1 MENQGSIHIKMRLGN
16 KFPKEGFNFYKPA
29 SFLIIVKILQVLHQQ
44 FVTNKKRNTFI
55 PNQARMKLFFYCFIV
70 CLFFTMPLRAQNITG
85 TWEGSMGNQF
95 LQLNVT
101 QKGSELCGYTWDSV
115 KVFGM
120 KSYCKAYYSGS
131 YDKSKKEWQI
141 IGTNFIEQRGGH
153 MLMRLRFWQDP
164 NNEDILIGTE
174 MPGKGI
180 LGLLSMTMAADRIVL
195 KRVSDKPRRPGIGKG
210 SCFEEQVNKTDAPDP
225 RDKVP
230 TPTRPRQNPPP
241 INPVPK
247 PVIKDS
253 TPKPVI
259 VAPPVVKVP
268 EPKPVENVLEEVN
281 KRKNKAFKTLQVNT
295 KKITLD
301 VYDNG
306 TIDGDTVSIIYNG
319 RLLMNKKRLSASPLR
334 IDLELDENAGQH
346 EITLF
351 AENLGSIPPNTA
363 LIVVTA
369 GGKRYELFSSAS
381 LQENAVLVIEYKP

>member
-1 MENQGSIHIKMRLGN
+1 
-16 KFPKEGFNFYKPA
+16 
-29 SFLIIVKILQVLHQQ
+29 
-44 FVTNKKRNTFI
+44 
-55 PNQARMKLFFYCFIV
+55 MKLFFYSFIAF
-70 CLFFTMPLRAQNITG
+70 LFFSMPLRAQNITG
-85 TWEGSMGNQF
+85 TWEGIMDNQF
-95 LQLNVT
+95 LQLNIT
-101 QKGSELCGYTWDSV
+101 QKGTELCGYTWDSV
-115 KVFGM
+115 RVFGSR
-120 KSYCKAYYSGS
+120 SYCKAYFSGR
-131 YDKSKKEWQI
+131 YDKSKNEWI
-141 IGTNFIEQRGGH
+141 ISGTNFIEQRGGH
-153 MLMRLRFWQDP
+153 ILMRLRLWQD
-164 NNEDILIGTE
+164 NNNDDVLRGVETPKSGV
-174 MPGKGI
+174 
-180 LGLLSMTMAADRIVL
+180 LGLLSFAMAENILL
-195 KRVSDKPRRPGIGKG
+195 KKISDKPRRPGNGKG
-210 SCFEEQVNKTDAPDP
+210 SCFEEPVNKEDGPDP
-225 RDKVP
+225 RDKVA
-230 TPTRPRQNPPP
+230 TTTRPRQVPPPP

-319 RLLMNKKRLSASPLR
+319 RVLLNKKRLSASPLK
-334 IDLELDENAGQH
+334 IELELDENAGQH

-381 LQENAVLVIEYKP
+381 LQENAVLVLEYKP

>member
-1 MENQGSIHIKMRLGN
+1 M
-16 KFPKEGFNFYKPA
+16 KF
-29 SFLIIVKILQVLHQQ
+29 
-44 FVTNKKRNTFI
+44 FI
-55 PNQARMKLFFYCFIV
+55 YWISAL
-70 CLFFTMPLRAQNITG
+70 LFFTTTLKAQSITG

-101 QKGSELCGYTWDSV
+101 QKGTELCGYTWDSV
-115 KVFGM
+115 KIFGM

-131 YDKSKKEWQI
+131 YDKAKKEWYI
-141 IGTNFIEQRGGH
+141 TGTNFIEQRGGH

-195 KRVSDKPRRPGIGKG
+195 KKVSDKPRRPGVGKG
-210 SCFEEQVNKTDAPDP
+210 SCFEEPVTKEGAPDP
-225 RDKVP
+225 RDKVV
-230 TPTRPRQNPPP
+230 TARPKEIPPAKP
-241 INPVPK
+241 APK
-247 PVIKDS
+247 PVVTDS
-253 TPKPVI
+253 APAPV
-259 VAPPVVKVP
+259 VVPPVVKVP
-268 EPKPVENVLEEVN
+268 APKPVENVLEEVN

-319 RLLMNKKRLSASPLR
+319 KVLLNKKRLSASPLK

-381 LQENAVLVIEYKP
+381 LQENAVLVLEYKPD